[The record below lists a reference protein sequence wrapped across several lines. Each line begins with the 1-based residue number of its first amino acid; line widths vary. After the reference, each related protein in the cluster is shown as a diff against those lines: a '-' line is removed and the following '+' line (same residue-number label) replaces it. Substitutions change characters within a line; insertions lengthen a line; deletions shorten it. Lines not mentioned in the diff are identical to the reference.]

1 MRPTPARLPLHVLP
15 GFSHWGRSWQQLVEL
30 ERPMWIW
37 GPPASGVSL
46 VARTLA
52 DARGVALLD
61 DVDQLNPDSLND
73 WVHSHPKGVVGAHGE
88 PGEGLRDK
96 VFSIVLP
103 SLADQSEVL
112 PALLKAMALAE
123 GVGLPLP
130 PALSNPPCPS
140 NLRSAHNRLLR
151 WKLLGQMPE
160 EVPASLVLPLEED
173 SMATNLHALERLLL
187 HRALRRS
194 YGNRVE
200 AARRLGI
207 SRRQLYLLI
216 ERHGDPL
223 RAEAPISEGPK
234 RLLKARS
241 RQNSSQG

>member
-1 MRPTPARLPLHVLP
+1 MHLTPARLPLDVLP
-15 GFSHWGRSWQQLVEL
+15 GYDHWGRFWPQLVEL
-30 ERPMWIW
+30 QQPIWIW

-52 DARGVALLD
+52 DARGVAFLD
-61 DVDQLNPDSLND
+61 DVDQLNPDSLGD
-73 WVHSHPKGVVGAHGE
+73 WVHSHPKGVVGAHEE
-88 PGEGLRDK
+88 PGEGLLDS

-103 SLADQSEVL
+103 SLADQPDALSG
-112 PALLKAMALAE
+112 LLKAMALAE
-123 GVGLPLP
+123 GMGLPLP

-140 NLRSAHNRLLR
+140 NLRSAHNRVLR
-151 WKLLGQMPE
+151 WKLLGQLPE
-160 EVPASLVLPLEED
+160 EAVAPQVLPLEED
-173 SMATNLHALERLLL
+173 SIATNLHLLERLLL

-200 AARRLGI
+200 AARRLGV